1 MIANKH
7 SQNDTVGR
15 TTNQSWI
22 SLPSFILSAIDSQK
36 QRITAKFNKI
46 SNHHQYHI
54 SAIHLSRCIC
64 TYPYFSKPVRSMY
77 QFYQSPSGPVST
89 YKTLQVFRI
98 YKDCL
103 IWTWKYTS
111 KLLPGKKRLRIHSRM
126 NLRRCICI
134 HCSPQWPQI
143 LSTVHGFFTLAAN
156 NKPQIIRSKLFR

>member
-22 SLPSFILSAIDSQK
+22 SLPSFILSADIQK

-64 TYPYFSKPVRSMY
+64 TYPYFSKPARNMY

-89 YKTLQVFRI
+89 YQTLQVFRI
-98 YKDCL
+98 YKDWFEHENTLQNYQAKKGHAYNPEWILDDIFVFTVLHNSRKYCL
-103 IWTWKYTS
+103 PFTVS
-111 KLLPGKKRLRIHSRM
+111 
-126 NLRRCICI
+126 
-134 HCSPQWPQI
+134 SPWPQI
-143 LSTVHGFFTLAAN
+143 INL
-156 NKPQIIRSKLFR
+156 K

>member
-64 TYPYFSKPVRSMY
+64 TYPYFSKPVRNMY

-111 KLLPGKKRLRIHSRM
+111 KLPGKKGYAYNPERILDDIFVFTVLHNGRKYCLPFTVS
-126 NLRRCICI
+126 
-134 HCSPQWPQI
+134 SPWPQI
-143 LSTVHGFFTLAAN
+143 INL
-156 NKPQIIRSKLFR
+156 K

>member
-64 TYPYFSKPVRSMY
+64 TYPYFSKPVRNMY
-77 QFYQSPSGPVST
+77 QFYQSPSGPVHIR
-89 YKTLQVFRI
+89 KTLQVFRI
-98 YKDCL
+98 YKTVWFEHEN
-103 IWTWKYTS
+103 IST
-111 KLLPGKKRLRIHSRM
+111 IHGS
-126 NLRRCICI
+126 
-134 HCSPQWPQI
+134 SPWPQI
-143 LSTVHGFFTLAAN
+143 LSTIHGFFTLAVKDTIAVA
-156 NKPQIIRSKLFR
+156 KTSDSW

>member
-46 SNHHQYHI
+46 SNHHQYHV
-54 SAIHLSRCIC
+54 SAIHLSRCASVRTRISPNPFEIC
-64 TYPYFSKPVRSMY
+64 ISCTSPLLVLSLPTKHYKFSG
-77 QFYQSPSGPVST
+77 FT
-89 YKTLQVFRI
+89 KTDLNMKIHFKTTRQ
-98 YKDCL
+98 
-103 IWTWKYTS
+103 
-111 KLLPGKKRLRIHSRM
+111 KRLRIQSRT
-126 NLRRCICI
+126 NLRRYICI

-143 LSTVHGFFTLAAN
+143 LSTIHGFFHPGR
-156 NKPQIIRSKLFR
+156 K